1 MIRIVRTCVLVLALA
16 ILGGHA
22 EAAEYPDHPV
32 KIIVP
37 FAAGGPT
44 DTVAR
49 ILASKL
55 SDALG
60 KQFYVEDQPGAGG
73 NRGMGNAARSAA
85 DGYTLLV
92 VSSSFVVNPSLYA
105 SVPYDPEKDFAPITM
120 AADTPNVF
128 MINPEFPAKDL
139 QELIAV
145 LRANPGKYSFAS
157 AGIGTTPHLSGELF
171 KLSAGLDIVH
181 VPFNGG
187 SPAVQSVVA
196 GHTPIGFTALPPAA
210 PLVKAGQLRAVAVT
224 GKTRSPA
231 LPEVPTMA
239 EAGFPNQEA
248 DTMQGVLAPARTP
261 KPILDLLHREI
272 VKIVHEPDVQEKIA
286 ALGFVAVGN
295 SPEEFS
301 AQIKAEIAKWAQVIK
316 QANIHIE

>member
-1 MIRIVRTCVLVLALA
+1 MSIVRTCFLLLGMTLLA
-16 ILGGHA
+16 GHA
-22 EAAEYPDHPV
+22 AAAEYPDHPV

-85 DGYTLLV
+85 DGYTLIV

-128 MINPEFPAKDL
+128 MINPEFPAKNL
-139 QELIAV
+139 QELIGV
-145 LRANPGKYSFAS
+145 LRADPGKYSFAS

-171 KLSAGLDIVH
+171 KLSAGVDIVH

-272 VKIVHEPDVQEKIA
+272 AKIVHEPDVQEKIA
-286 ALGFVAVGN
+286 ALGFAAVGN

-301 AQIKAEIAKWAQVIK
+301 AHIKAEIAKWAQVIK

>member
-1 MIRIVRTCVLVLALA
+1 
-16 ILGGHA
+16 
-22 EAAEYPDHPV
+22 
-32 KIIVP
+32 
-37 FAAGGPT
+37 
-44 DTVAR
+44 
-49 ILASKL
+49 
-55 SDALG
+55 
-60 KQFYVEDQPGAGG
+60 
-73 NRGMGNAARSAA
+73 
-85 DGYTLLV
+85 
-92 VSSSFVVNPSLYA
+92 
-105 SVPYDPEKDFAPITM
+105 
-120 AADTPNVF
+120 
-128 MINPEFPAKDL
+128 MINPEFPAKNL
-139 QELIAV
+139 QELIGV
-145 LRANPGKYSFAS
+145 LRADPGKYSFAS

-171 KLSAGLDIVH
+171 KLSAGVDIVH

-272 VKIVHEPDVQEKIA
+272 AKIVHEPDVQEKIA
-286 ALGFVAVGN
+286 ALGFAAVGN

-301 AQIKAEIAKWAQVIK
+301 AHIKAEIAKWAQVIK